1 MDASINQQSSLAQQP
16 GSVLARLRILGSILN
31 WLAGFIQLTEE
42 ELENAGVY
50 LGE

>member
-1 MDASINQQSSLAQQP
+1 MNTSVTQQS
-16 GSVLARLRILGSILN
+16 GGVLAKLQILGRILS

-42 ELENAGVY
+42 EQMEVGVY